1 MNKKILSHKAISK
14 FHSQVSILKRIP
26 ETVEDDTLEE
36 APSISE
42 DIVKETKKSR
52 ESNIIGTTKSK
63 HIESSHN
70 KKQAKVTHFKALV
83 LMGEN
88 LFSEI
93 EKGKSKRSREQ
104 TTEKK
109 NDSHTLVDRER
120 NIVAAKEKISQDKN
134 FNLDTS
140 NQDKIKS
147 LKIKEENEIRTDIIL
162 KPVSK
167 INTIDEEMC
176 LNFDESKNQRTQN
189 KVSGDTSNAN
199 LSTDQMDE
207 VASKTQSSFQSSKNG
222 NKNKTTSIKASTS
235 FEEKDVSFGNDPAID
250 DVATALQAGYKGM
263 ITREKMKTEEDKEE
277 KKIVEK
283 SQDIE
288 NKLGTDLDHPKI
300 AESATTIQASFR
312 GATVPDNSDK
322 EYSEYESE
330 SSYYYEDEDEES
342 ESYQER
348 PKSPKTAVESFS
360 QTVPSIA
367 GFKATAIIG
376 SWIQR
381 RKQQPRALTTSEEND
396 IATKIQAGY
405 RGMRTREDA
414 RPKPSIAGLRV
425 STHIVNW
432 SQKTK
437 KIIRRPLSD
446 LEIDDAATRIQA
458 GFRGMKAREEMRT
471 AYNNRSNLPES
482 SKDHATSKN
491 HEAVSNDAK

>member
-1 MNKKILSHKAISK
+1 
-14 FHSQVSILKRIP
+14 
-26 ETVEDDTLEE
+26 
-36 APSISE
+36 
-42 DIVKETKKSR
+42 
-52 ESNIIGTTKSK
+52 
-63 HIESSHN
+63 
-70 KKQAKVTHFKALV
+70 
-83 LMGEN
+83 MGEQ

-93 EKGKSKRSREQ
+93 EKGKFKKSREQ
-104 TTEKK
+104 TTE
-109 NDSHTLVDRER
+109 T
-120 NIVAAKEKISQDKN
+120 
-134 FNLDTS
+134 F

-147 LKIKEENEIRTDIIL
+147 MKIKEEKEIRNNIIL

-176 LNFDESKNQRTQN
+176 LNFDESKNQRAQN
-189 KVSGDTSNAN
+189 KVRLDTSNAN

-207 VASKTQSSFQSSKNG
+207 VASKIQPSFQSSKNG
-222 NKNKTTSIKASTS
+222 NKSKNTSIKASTS

-263 ITREKMKTEEDKEE
+263 ITREKMKTEEVKEE

-288 NKLGTDLDHPKI
+288 NKLGTDFDDPKI
-300 AESATTIQASFR
+300 VESATTIQASFR
-312 GATVPDNSDK
+312 GSTVPDTSDK

-381 RKQQPRALTTSEEND
+381 RKQQPRPLTSSEEND
-396 IATKIQAGY
+396 IWTKIQAGY

-414 RPKPSIAGLRV
+414 KPKPNIAGFRV

-437 KIIRRPLSD
+437 KRIRRPLSD
-446 LEIDDAATRIQA
+446 LEIDDVATRIQA
-458 GFRGMKAREEMRT
+458 GFRGMKAREEMRA

-482 SKDHATSKN
+482 SKDHET
-491 HEAVSNDAK
+491 